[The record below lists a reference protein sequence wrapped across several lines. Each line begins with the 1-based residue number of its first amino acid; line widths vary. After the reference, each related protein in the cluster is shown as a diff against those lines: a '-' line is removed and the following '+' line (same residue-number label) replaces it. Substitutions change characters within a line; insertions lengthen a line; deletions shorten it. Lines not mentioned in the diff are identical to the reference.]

1 MFAQPYK
8 PEIIL
13 IVASGLDDP
22 TMYKPTLE
30 VWTSQAQSWDTL
42 DPSLRH
48 FDTQFTDEELLE
60 IYGRQAVMPSE
71 LEPWYEKAE
80 WDFGVSGLA
89 GSNPFEG
96 SRRKAYPNPTRMVP
110 YKVLS
115 CMAGVGY
122 VRFVGYRWGTK
133 LMNH

>member
-1 MFAQPYK
+1 VFAQPYK

-42 DPSLRH
+42 DPNLRH

-60 IYGRQAVMPSE
+60 MGH
-71 LEPWYEKAE
+71 
-80 WDFGVSGLA
+80 F
-89 GSNPFEG
+89 
-96 SRRKAYPNPTRMVP
+96 
-110 YKVLS
+110 
-115 CMAGVGY
+115 
-122 VRFVGYRWGTK
+122 
-133 LMNH
+133 